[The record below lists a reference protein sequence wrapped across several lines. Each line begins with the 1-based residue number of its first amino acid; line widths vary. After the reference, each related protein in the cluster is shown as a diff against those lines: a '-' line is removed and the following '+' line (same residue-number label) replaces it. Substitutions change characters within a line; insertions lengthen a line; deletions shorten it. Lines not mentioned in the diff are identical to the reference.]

1 MRRISSIA
9 EALAAALA
17 ALIAFSSARA
27 TDEAPKLVTEHI
39 MIEAADPGIKLYVRN
54 KRPEDMKQFTSE
66 KTLLF
71 VHGATQPAE
80 ATFDLPLEGLSWM
93 DYIAQHGWDVYL
105 VDVRGY
111 GRSTRP
117 PEMDQPA
124 ANNPPIVTTDV
135 AVKDVGSAIDF
146 ILQRRGV
153 SKLSLLGWSWGPV
166 IIGAY
171 TADHNDKVDRL
182 VLYAPVWL
190 RTAPPPQAAPPP
202 LGAYVAAPMATA
214 RQRLQAGAPD
224 DRKDDLMPAS
234 WFEAWSAAAL
244 ASDPVG
250 SKQEPPVLRS
260 PAGVFQDNR
269 NYWDAGKP
277 YYDPERIKI
286 SDAGGRRRVGSGD
299 SQRGCASALPQAS
312 EWPEQAARRDRRGNA
327 FRYAGEELDAAF
339 PRGATFPRE
348 GEWVELTRG
357 LSPVAATLVAAS
369 RMPCGKRFVAG
380 LHPVDLAAFDPG
392 PATAAPPDPAGSR
405 AKFSPESC
413 CPRVWSWHL

>member
-9 EALAAALA
+9 EVLAAALA

-39 MIEAADPGIKLYVRN
+39 MIEAADPGTRLYIRN

-93 DYIAQHGWDVYL
+93 DYIARHGWDVYL

-153 SKLSLLGWSWGPV
+153 SKLSLMGWSWGTV
-166 IIGAY
+166 IMGAY

-190 RTAPPPQAAPPP
+190 KTSPPPQTAPPP

-224 DRKDDLMPAS
+224 DRKNDLMPAS

-260 PAGVFQDNR
+260 PAGVVQDNR

-277 YYDPERIKI
+277 YYDPERIKVPTLVVV
-286 SDAGGRRRVGSGD
+286 A
-299 SQRGCASALPQAS
+299 
-312 EWPEQAARRDRRGNA
+312 EWDQVTPSQAAQALFHKLPNGPNKRLVEI
-327 FRYAGEELDAAF
+327 GEGTHFVMLEK
-339 PRGATFPRE
+339 
-348 GEWVELTRG
+348 
-357 LSPVAATLVAAS
+357 S
-369 RMPCGKRFVAG
+369 RMQLFQEVQFFLDSAR
-380 LHPVDLAAFDPG
+380 
-392 PATAAPPDPAGSR
+392 R
-405 AKFSPESC
+405 N
-413 CPRVWSWHL
+413 

>member
-9 EALAAALA
+9 EVLAAALA
-17 ALIAFSSARA
+17 ALIAFSSACA

-39 MIEAADPGIKLYVRN
+39 MIEAADPGTRLYIRN

-124 ANNPPIVTTDV
+124 ANNSPIVTTDV

-214 RQRLQAGAPD
+214 RERLQAGAPD
-224 DRKDDLMPAS
+224 DRKNDLMPAS

-260 PAGVFQDNR
+260 PAGVAQDNR
-269 NYWDAGKP
+269 NYWDAGQAILRP
-277 YYDPERIKI
+277 GEDQG
-286 SDAGGRRRVGSGD
+286 SDAGGRRRVGSGN
-299 SQRGCASALPQAS
+299 SQPGCASALPQAS
-312 EWPEQAARRDRRGNA
+312 E
-327 FRYAGEELDAAF
+327 
-339 PRGATFPRE
+339 
-348 GEWVELTRG
+348 
-357 LSPVAATLVAAS
+357 
-369 RMPCGKRFVAG
+369 
-380 LHPVDLAAFDPG
+380 
-392 PATAAPPDPAGSR
+392 
-405 AKFSPESC
+405 
-413 CPRVWSWHL
+413 